1 MMSSDLDTYCFP
13 APQRCLM
20 DETKT
25 LSVQA
30 ALAMVRLSHYDP
42 DVFDKFKQV
51 MQLTG
56 T

>member
-1 MMSSDLDTYCFP
+1 MMCPKLHTYCFL
-13 APQRCLM
+13 APQRCLK